1 MTPWRSRPAEERSL
15 LNPAFCS
22 CLLWNA
28 ASGYTDAD
36 IRPLPFDLAFLV
48 LPIVLHRATR
58 ESLPRAPTTS
68 LVAWLQENPLPRV
81 NIPES
86 SRSLAPFTREAM
98 IFGATHRILRITP
111 RHLSA
116 EPTWRKRITQHLTEL
131 SMEVTDCTKRATFV
145 GKWFARAGSPAT
157 VMAVL
162 GVRP

>member
-28 ASGYTDAD
+28 ASGYKGAD
-36 IRPLPFDLAFLV
+36 VQPLPFDLAFLV

-58 ESLPRAPTTS
+58 ESLPRAPNTS
-68 LVAWLQENPLPRV
+68 LVAWLHDNPLPRV
-81 NIPES
+81 NIPET

-98 IFGATHRILRITP
+98 IFGATHRILSITP
-111 RHLSA
+111 KHLIA
-116 EPTWRKRITQHLTEL
+116 EPTWRTRITQHLAGLSTE
-131 SMEVTDCTKRATFV
+131 VADCAKRAMFV